1 MELQLPLILF
11 TTLIAWSAGL
21 FATQCVCSVKN
32 VCQNCQL
39 PAWICSAALLALSGL
54 AVFTHL
60 EHWERIFNGFG
71 HLTSGITQELIA
83 IVVLCAWMVVYF
95 AMFRRNDGK
104 IPAWCGGV
112 AVALAVVLCVV
123 MGHSYNMVA
132 RPAWDS
138 VLQILS
144 LVGGGLVMGPATVAL
159 IGALTG
165 DDADLSLQNAV
176 GSIAGGV
183 LMAVYLVSMSFAGGS
198 MYYLDSYNFDP
209 VYPNAAMYAS
219 STAAV
224 GPFTGEALVPAII
237 TIVAV
242 LVAIAAAIMGKQQKN
257 WKTMAPVI
265 VVAGF
270 VAAVALR
277 VVFYMNGVA
286 AFNYPL

>member
-1 MELQLPLILF
+1 MEIQVPLILF
-11 TTLIAWSAGL
+11 TTFLAWSAGIFGSQAIL
-21 FATQCVCSVKN
+21 AVKGKGAKI
-32 VCQNCQL
+32 QL
-39 PAWICSAALLALSGL
+39 PALVVSLVLLCVGGISVTFHL
-54 AVFTHL
+54 AQPLH
-60 EHWERIFNGFG
+60 IFNGFG
-71 HLTSGITQELIA
+71 NITSGITQELIA

-209 VYPNAAMYAS
+209 AYPNAAMYAS